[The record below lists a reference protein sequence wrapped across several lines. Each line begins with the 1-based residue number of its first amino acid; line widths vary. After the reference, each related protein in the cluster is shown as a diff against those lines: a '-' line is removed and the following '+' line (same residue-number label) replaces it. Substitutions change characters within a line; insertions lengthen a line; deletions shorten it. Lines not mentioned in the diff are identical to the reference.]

1 MEAQIRKDDAMKK
14 NSNRRI
20 QTVMEHRIGWLT
32 QWLKMRKFEIG
43 EKRMVFLCI
52 CYCTFLAYLE
62 PSEAKAKTTEINAML
77 IPPFSD
83 DKLRKHI
90 FLSIDLRESK
100 LKYTNQTIKELLD
113 IHAEEYEALDPD
125 RNKKRLQEMACRKAQ
140 KTVRERKIVQ
150 LHGEGLTARE
160 IAEQVGVSIKT
171 VRRVIT
177 KNRKV
182 TAAEEEQFAQ
192 WGWSDFPILSEEKG
206 NSGLSEADVNSMQSG
221 SLYCAYRTES
231 TAALE
236 QAQLKPSEI
245 LTNTKE
251 NLLLIGAAGTG
262 KSYLIQQ
269 YLKSLSKKERKKV
282 LVLAPTW
289 KAASNLG
296 GITVH
301 KAFELDTKVQTTE
314 PITKIPKALRG
325 VHTIVIDE
333 VSMLRIDVFNRI
345 IQISQYF
352 EQKRKRSIRF
362 ILVGDF
368 GQLEPVCMPSD
379 KEEIQKLYPSAEGIL
394 CFHAPLWD
402 NLNLRKVKLFQIHRQ
417 AEAIFSQSLTQLK
430 YGWTSTI
437 DWFNDHC
444 HLNSFDS
451 NAITI
456 VPTKELAD
464 NYNNAKLR
472 DLWYTFYEEFEAQY
486 DGPLTD
492 DLPAPMK
499 ITLVSDCRIMI
510 LKNGKAYKN
519 GQLGTLI
526 DIENNNLRVQLDGS
540 PETITIPK
548 EKWVLSNGTTY
559 SQYPVC
565 LAYAITVHKAQ
576 GCTFDS
582 INVDRGNGF
591 WLPGQLYVALSR
603 CKSVRNIHLVRK
615 LQYQDLHY
623 DEEALKMTF

>member
-1 MEAQIRKDDAMKK
+1 MKK

-20 QTVMEHRIGWLT
+20 QTVMEHRIGWLK
-32 QWLKMRKFEIG
+32 QWLKMRKFEIR

-90 FLSIDLRESK
+90 FISIDLRESK

-125 RNKKRLQEMACRKAQ
+125 RNKKRLQKMSCRKAQ

-150 LHGEGLTARE
+150 LHEEGSTARK

-177 KNRKV
+177 KNRKA
-182 TAAEEEQFAQ
+182 TAAEEAQFAQ

-206 NSGLSEADVNSMQSG
+206 NSGLSEADVDSMQSG
-221 SLYCAYRTES
+221 SLYYAYRTES
-231 TAALE
+231 TAALR
-236 QAQLKPSEI
+236 QVQLQPSEL
-245 LTNTKE
+245 LTKTKE
-251 NLLLIGAAGTG
+251 NLLIMGAAGTG
-262 KSYLIQQ
+262 KSYLIHQ
-269 YLKSLSKKERKKV
+269 YLKSLSNKERKKV

-296 GITVH
+296 GVTVH
-301 KAFELDTKVQTTE
+301 KAFELNTNVQTTE

-325 VHTIVIDE
+325 VHTIIIDE

-345 IQISQYF
+345 VQISQHL

-368 GQLEPVCMPSD
+368 GQLKPVCMPSD
-379 KEEIQKLYPSAEGIL
+379 EEEIQTIYPSAKGIY
-394 CFHAPLWD
+394 CFHSPLWD
-402 NLNLRKVKLFQIHRQ
+402 SLNLQKVRLFRIHRQ
-417 AEAIFSQSLTQLK
+417 EDTVFSEKLTQLK
-430 YGWTSTI
+430 YGWQTAI
-437 DWFNDHC
+437 DWFNLHC
-444 HLNSFDS
+444 RTESFCSD
-451 NAITI
+451 AITI
-456 VPTKELAD
+456 VPTNELVQQ
-464 NYNNAKLR
+464 YNEAKIHEF
-472 DLWYTFYEEFEAQY
+472 WYY
-486 DGPLTD
+486 DFREYTASNNGPLTS
-492 DLPAPMK
+492 DLPAPEELM
-499 ITLVSDCRIMI
+499 LAEYCRIMV
-510 LKNGKAYKN
+510 LRNEKQYKN
-519 GQLGTLI
+519 GQLGTV
-526 DIENNNLRVQLDGS
+526 IEIHENCLKVKLDDN
-540 PETITIPK
+540 PDKTIQIK
-548 EKWVLSNGTTY
+548 KAKWILDNGTEY
-559 SQYPVC
+559 IQYPVC
-565 LAYAITVHKAQ
+565 LAYAITVNKAQ
-576 GCTFDS
+576 GCTFDA
-582 INVDRGNGF
+582 INIDRGNGF

-603 CKSVRNIHLVRK
+603 CKTVRNIHLVRK
-615 LQYQDLHY
+615 LRYQDLHY

>member
-1 MEAQIRKDDAMKK
+1 MKK
-14 NSNRRI
+14 ENKTRLENAMHRRI
-20 QTVMEHRIGWLT
+20 VWLK
-32 QWLKMRKFEIG
+32 QWLQMRDYDIG
-43 EKRMVFLCI
+43 DKRMTYLCI
-52 CYCTFLAYLE
+52 CYCTLRAIQE
-62 PSEAKAKTTEINAML
+62 QPEAAAILVEINNTL
-77 IPPFSD
+77 LHPFPLE
-83 DKLRKHI
+83 KLQKHI
-90 FLSIDLRESK
+90 LSTIDRNGILR
-100 LKYTNQTIKELLD
+100 YANQTIKKALGITD
-113 IHAEEYEALDPD
+113 EEYSALDPD
-125 RNKKRLQEMACRKAQ
+125 KNKRRLKEMDNRRLEK
-140 KTVRERKIVQ
+140 KSKENRIIQ
-150 LHGEGLTARE
+150 LHSDGFTAKQ
-160 IAEQVGVSIKT
+160 IAAEVGVSIKT
-171 VRRVIT
+171 VRRRIAD
-177 KNRKV
+177 NRKRE
-182 TAAEEEQFAQ
+182 AAEEEQFAQ

-206 NSGLSEADVNSMQSG
+206 NSGLSKADVDSMQSG
-221 SLYCAYRTES
+221 SLYYAYRTES
-231 TAALE
+231 TAALG
-236 QAQLKPSEI
+236 QVQLHPSEL

-251 NLLLIGAAGTG
+251 NLLLMGAAGTG

-269 YLKSLSKKERKKV
+269 YLKSLSNKERKKV

-296 GITVH
+296 GVTVH
-301 KAFELDTKVQTTE
+301 KAFELNTNVQTTE

-325 VHTIVIDE
+325 IHTIIIDE

-345 IQISQYF
+345 VQISQHF
-352 EQKRKRSIRF
+352 EQKCKRSIRI

-368 GQLEPVCMPSD
+368 GQLEPVCYPSD
-379 KEEIQKLYPSAEGIL
+379 KEEIQKGYPSAEGIL

-402 NLNLRKVKLFQIHRQ
+402 SLNLRKVKLFQIHRQ
-417 AEAIFSQSLTQLK
+417 ADAIFSEKLTQLK

-437 DWFNDHC
+437 DWFNTHC

-472 DLWYTFYEEFEAQY
+472 ELWYTFFEEFEAQY

-499 ITLVSDCRIMI
+499 ITLASDCRIMI
-510 LKNGKAYKN
+510 LKNGKTYKN

-526 DIENNNLRVQLDGS
+526 DIEDNGLHVQLDGS
-540 PETITIPK
+540 SETITIPK
-548 EKWVLSNGTTY
+548 KKWVLSNGTTY

-576 GCTFDS
+576 GCTFDA
-582 INVDRGNGF
+582 INIDRGNGF

>member
-1 MEAQIRKDDAMKK
+1 MEKEKHTRLE
-14 NSNRRI
+14 N
-20 QTVMEHRIGWLT
+20 VMHHRIAWLR
-32 QWLKMRKFEIG
+32 QWLQMRDYDIG
-43 EKRMVFLCI
+43 DKRMNYLCI
-52 CYCTFLAYLE
+52 CYCTLRAVQE
-62 PSEAKAKTTEINAML
+62 QQEAAAMLVEINNTL
-77 IPPFSD
+77 LHPFPLE
-83 DKLRKHI
+83 KLQKHI
-90 FLSIDLRESK
+90 LSKIDRNGILR
-100 LKYTNQTIKELLD
+100 YANQSIKEALD
-113 IHAEEYEALDPD
+113 ITDEEYAALDPD
-125 RNKKRLQEMACRKAQ
+125 KNKRRLKEIDKRRLEKQSKENR
-140 KTVRERKIVQ
+140 IIQ
-150 LHGEGLTARE
+150 LHNDGFTAKQ
-160 IAEQVGVSIKT
+160 IAAEVGVSIKT
-171 VRRVIT
+171 VRRRIAD
-177 KNRKV
+177 NRKRE
-182 TAAEEEQFAQ
+182 AAEEEQFAQ

-206 NSGLSEADVNSMQSG
+206 NSGLSKADVDSMQSG
-221 SLYCAYRTES
+221 SLYYAYRTES
-231 TAALE
+231 TAALR
-236 QAQLKPSEI
+236 QVQLHPSEL

-251 NLLLIGAAGTG
+251 NLLLMGAAGTG

-269 YLKSLSKKERKKV
+269 YLKSLSNKERKKV

-289 KAASNLG
+289 KAASNLS

-301 KAFELDTKVQTTE
+301 KAFELDTNVQTTE

-325 VHTIVIDE
+325 VHTIIIDE

-345 IQISQYF
+345 VQISQHL
-352 EQKRKRSIRF
+352 EQKRSIRF

-368 GQLEPVCMPSD
+368 GQLEPVCYPSD
-379 KEEIQKLYPSAEGIL
+379 KEEIQKQYPSAEGIL

-402 NLNLRKVKLFQIHRQ
+402 SLNLRKVKLFQIHRQ
-417 AEAIFSQSLTQLK
+417 ADAIFSERLTQLK

-437 DWFNDHC
+437 DWFNAHC

-472 DLWYTFYEEFEAQY
+472 ELWYLFCEEFEAQY

-499 ITLVSDCRIMI
+499 ITLASDCRIMI
-510 LKNGKAYKN
+510 LKNGKTYKN

-526 DIENNNLRVQLDGS
+526 DIEDNGLRVQLDGS
-540 PETITIPK
+540 PAIITIPK

-576 GCTFDS
+576 GCTFDA
-582 INVDRGNGF
+582 INIDRGNGF

>member
-1 MEAQIRKDDAMKK
+1 M
-14 NSNRRI
+14 
-20 QTVMEHRIGWLT
+20 TY
-32 QWLKMRKFEIG
+32 
-43 EKRMVFLCI
+43 LCI
-52 CYCTFLAYLE
+52 CYCTLRAVQE
-62 PSEAKAKTTEINAML
+62 QPEAAAMLLEINNTL
-77 IPPFSD
+77 LYPFPLE
-83 DKLRKHI
+83 KLQKHI
-90 FLSIDLRESK
+90 LSKIDRNGILR
-100 LKYTNQTIKELLD
+100 YANQTIKKALGITD
-113 IHAEEYEALDPD
+113 EEYAALDPD
-125 RNKKRLQEMACRKAQ
+125 KNKRRLKEMDNRRLEK
-140 KTVRERKIVQ
+140 KSKENRIIQ
-150 LHGEGLTARE
+150 LHSDGFTAKQ
-160 IAEQVGVSIKT
+160 IASEVGVSIKT
-171 VRRVIT
+171 VRRRIAD
-177 KNRKV
+177 NRKREA
-182 TAAEEEQFAQ
+182 TEEEQFAQ

-206 NSGLSEADVNSMQSG
+206 NSGLSEADVDSMQSG
-221 SLYCAYRTES
+221 SLYYAYRTES
-231 TAALE
+231 TAALG
-236 QAQLKPSEI
+236 QVQLHPSNL

-251 NLLLIGAAGTG
+251 NLLLMGAAGTG

-269 YLKSLSKKERKKV
+269 YLKSLSNKERKKV

-301 KAFELDTKVQTTE
+301 KAFELDTNVQTTE

-325 VHTIVIDE
+325 VHTIIIDE

-345 IQISQYF
+345 VQISQHL
-352 EQKRKRSIRF
+352 ELKRKRSIRF

-379 KEEIQKLYPSAEGIL
+379 KEEIQKQYPSAEGIL

-402 NLNLRKVKLFQIHRQ
+402 SLNLHKVRLFQIHRQ
-417 AEAIFSQSLTQLK
+417 ADAIFSERLTQLK

-437 DWFNDHC
+437 DWFNTHC

-472 DLWYTFYEEFEAQY
+472 ELWYLFCEEFEAQY

-499 ITLVSDCRIMI
+499 ITLASDCRIMI
-510 LKNGKAYKN
+510 LKNGKTYKN

-526 DIENNNLRVQLDGS
+526 DIEDNGLHVQLDGS
-540 PETITIPK
+540 SETITIPK

-576 GCTFDS
+576 GCTFDA
-582 INVDRGNGF
+582 INIDRGNGF

>member
-1 MEAQIRKDDAMKK
+1 MKK

-182 TAAEEEQFAQ
+182 TAAEEEQFAL

-206 NSGLSEADVNSMQSG
+206 NSGLSKADVDSMQSG
-221 SLYCAYRTES
+221 SLYYAYRTES
-231 TAALE
+231 TAALG
-236 QAQLKPSEI
+236 QVQLHPSEL

-251 NLLLIGAAGTG
+251 NLLLMGAAGTG

-269 YLKSLSKKERKKV
+269 YLKSLSNKERKKV
-282 LVLAPTW
+282 LV
-289 KAASNLG
+289 
-296 GITVH
+296 
-301 KAFELDTKVQTTE
+301 
-314 PITKIPKALRG
+314 
-325 VHTIVIDE
+325 
-333 VSMLRIDVFNRI
+333 
-345 IQISQYF
+345 
-352 EQKRKRSIRF
+352 
-362 ILVGDF
+362 
-368 GQLEPVCMPSD
+368 
-379 KEEIQKLYPSAEGIL
+379 
-394 CFHAPLWD
+394 
-402 NLNLRKVKLFQIHRQ
+402 
-417 AEAIFSQSLTQLK
+417 
-430 YGWTSTI
+430 
-437 DWFNDHC
+437 
-444 HLNSFDS
+444 
-451 NAITI
+451 
-456 VPTKELAD
+456 
-464 NYNNAKLR
+464 
-472 DLWYTFYEEFEAQY
+472 
-486 DGPLTD
+486 
-492 DLPAPMK
+492 
-499 ITLVSDCRIMI
+499 
-510 LKNGKAYKN
+510 
-519 GQLGTLI
+519 
-526 DIENNNLRVQLDGS
+526 
-540 PETITIPK
+540 
-548 EKWVLSNGTTY
+548 
-559 SQYPVC
+559 
-565 LAYAITVHKAQ
+565 
-576 GCTFDS
+576 
-582 INVDRGNGF
+582 
-591 WLPGQLYVALSR
+591 
-603 CKSVRNIHLVRK
+603 
-615 LQYQDLHY
+615 
-623 DEEALKMTF
+623 

>member
-1 MEAQIRKDDAMKK
+1 MEKEKHTRLE
-14 NSNRRI
+14 N
-20 QTVMEHRIGWLT
+20 VMHHRIAWLR
-32 QWLKMRKFEIG
+32 QWLQMRDYDIG
-43 EKRMVFLCI
+43 DKRMNYLCI
-52 CYCTFLAYLE
+52 CYCTLRAVQE
-62 PSEAKAKTTEINAML
+62 QQEAAAMLVEINNTL
-77 IPPFSD
+77 LHPFPLE
-83 DKLRKHI
+83 KLQKHI
-90 FLSIDLRESK
+90 LSKIDRNGILR
-100 LKYTNQTIKELLD
+100 YANQSIKEALGITD
-113 IHAEEYEALDPD
+113 EEYAALDPD
-125 RNKKRLQEMACRKAQ
+125 KNKQRLKEMDNRRLEKKSQEIR
-140 KTVRERKIVQ
+140 IIQ
-150 LHGEGLTARE
+150 LHNDGFTAKQ
-160 IAEQVGVSIKT
+160 IAAEVRVSIKT
-171 VRRVIT
+171 VRRRIAD
-177 KNRKV
+177 NRKRE
-182 TAAEEEQFAQ
+182 AAEEEQFAQ

-206 NSGLSEADVNSMQSG
+206 NSGLSKADVESTQSE
-221 SLYCAYRTES
+221 SLYYAYRTES
-231 TAALE
+231 TAALR
-236 QAQLKPSEI
+236 QVQLKPSEL

-251 NLLLIGAAGTG
+251 NLLLMGAAGTG

-269 YLKSLSKKERKKV
+269 YLKSLSNKERKKV

-289 KAASNLG
+289 KAASNLS

-301 KAFELDTKVQTTE
+301 KAFELDTNVQTTE

-325 VHTIVIDE
+325 VHTIIIDE
-333 VSMLRIDVFNRI
+333 VSILRIDVFNRI
-345 IQISQYF
+345 VQISQHL
-352 EQKRKRSIRF
+352 ELKRKRSIRF

-379 KEEIQKLYPSAEGIL
+379 KEEIQKQYPSAEGIL

-402 NLNLRKVKLFQIHRQ
+402 SLNLRKVKLFQIHRQ
-417 AEAIFSQSLTQLK
+417 ADAIFSEKLTQLK

-437 DWFNDHC
+437 DWFNTHC

-472 DLWYTFYEEFEAQY
+472 ELWYTFFEEFEAQY

-499 ITLVSDCRIMI
+499 ITLASDCRIMI
-510 LKNGKAYKN
+510 LKNGKTYKN

-526 DIENNNLRVQLDGS
+526 DIEDNGLHVQLDGS
-540 PETITIPK
+540 SETITIPK

-576 GCTFDS
+576 GCTFDA
-582 INVDRGNGF
+582 INIDRGNGF

-603 CKSVRNIHLVRK
+603 CKTVRNIHLVRK
-615 LQYQDLHY
+615 LRYQDLHY

>member
-1 MEAQIRKDDAMKK
+1 MKK
-14 NSNRRI
+14 ENKTRLENAMHRRI
-20 QTVMEHRIGWLT
+20 AWLN
-32 QWLKMRKFEIG
+32 QWLQMRNYDIG
-43 EKRMVFLCI
+43 DKRMSYLCI
-52 CYCTFLAYLE
+52 CYCTLRAVQE
-62 PSEAKAKTTEINAML
+62 QPEAAAMLVEINNTL
-77 IPPFSD
+77 LHPFP
-83 DKLRKHI
+83 LENLQKHI
-90 FLSIDLRESK
+90 LSKIDSNGILR
-100 LKYTNQTIKELLD
+100 YANQTIKKALGITD
-113 IHAEEYEALDPD
+113 EEYAALDPD
-125 RNKKRLQEMACRKAQ
+125 KNKRRLKEMDNRRLEKKSQEIR
-140 KTVRERKIVQ
+140 IIQ
-150 LHGEGLTARE
+150 LHNDGFTAKQ
-160 IAEQVGVSIKT
+160 IAAEVGVSIKT
-171 VRRVIT
+171 VRRRIAD
-177 KNRKV
+177 NRKRE
-182 TAAEEEQFAQ
+182 AAEEEQFAQ

-206 NSGLSEADVNSMQSG
+206 NSGLSEADVDSMQSG
-221 SLYCAYRTES
+221 SLYYAYRTES
-231 TAALE
+231 TAALG
-236 QAQLKPSEI
+236 QVQLQPSEL
-245 LTNTKE
+245 LTNTKD
-251 NLLLIGAAGTG
+251 NLLLMGAAGTG

-269 YLKSLSKKERKKV
+269 YLKSLSNKERKKV

-301 KAFELDTKVQTTE
+301 KAFELDTNVQTTE

-325 VHTIVIDE
+325 VHTIIIDE

-345 IQISQYF
+345 VQISQYL

-368 GQLEPVCMPSD
+368 GQLEPVCYPSD
-379 KEEIQKLYPSAEGIL
+379 KEEIQKGYPSAEGIL

-402 NLNLRKVKLFQIHRQ
+402 SLHLRKVKLFQIHRQ
-417 AEAIFSQSLTQLK
+417 ADAIFSEKLTQLK

-437 DWFNDHC
+437 DWFNTHC

-472 DLWYTFYEEFEAQY
+472 ELWYLFCEEFEAQY

-499 ITLVSDCRIMI
+499 ITLASDCRIMI
-510 LKNGKAYKN
+510 LKNGKTYKH

-526 DIENNNLRVQLDGS
+526 DIEDNGLRVQLDGS
-540 PETITIPK
+540 SETITIPK

-576 GCTFDS
+576 GCTFDA
-582 INVDRGNGF
+582 INIDRGNGF

-603 CKSVRNIHLVRK
+603 CKTVRNIHLVRK
-615 LQYQDLHY
+615 LRYQDLHY

>member
-1 MEAQIRKDDAMKK
+1 MEKENRTRLENAMR
-14 NSNRRI
+14 RRI
-20 QTVMEHRIGWLT
+20 EWLK
-32 QWLKMRKFEIG
+32 QWLQMRDYDIG
-43 EKRMVFLCI
+43 DKRMNYLCI
-52 CYCTFLAYLE
+52 CYCTLRAVRE
-62 PSEAKAKTTEINAML
+62 QPEAAAML
-77 IPPFSD
+77 VDINNTLLHPFPLE
-83 DKLRKHI
+83 KLQKHI
-90 FLSIDLRESK
+90 LSKIDRNGILRYS
-100 LKYTNQTIKELLD
+100 NQTIKKALGITD
-113 IHAEEYEALDPD
+113 AEYAVLDPD
-125 RNKKRLQEMACRKAQ
+125 KNKRRLKEIDERRLEKKSQEIR
-140 KTVRERKIVQ
+140 IIQ
-150 LHGEGLTARE
+150 LHNNGLTAKQ
-160 IAEQVGVSIKT
+160 IAAEVGVSIKT
-171 VRRVIT
+171 VRRRIAD
-177 KNRKV
+177 NRKRE
-182 TAAEEEQFAQ
+182 AAEEAQFAQ

-206 NSGLSEADVNSMQSG
+206 NSGLSKADVDSMQSG
-221 SLYCAYRTES
+221 SLYYAYRAES
-231 TAALE
+231 TAALR

-296 GITVH
+296 GTTVH
-301 KAFELDTKVQTTE
+301 KAFELDTNVQTTE
-314 PITKIPKALRG
+314 PITKIPKSLRG
-325 VHTIVIDE
+325 VHTIIIDE

-345 IQISQYF
+345 IQISQYL

-368 GQLEPVCMPSD
+368 GQLKPVCMPSD

-402 NLNLRKVKLFQIHRQ
+402 SLNLQKVKLFQIHRQ
-417 AEAIFSQSLTQLK
+417 ADAIFSEKLTQLK

-437 DWFNDHC
+437 NWFNEHC

-464 NYNNAKLR
+464 NYNTAKLR
-472 DLWYTFYEEFEAQY
+472 ELWYLFCEEFEAQY

-492 DLPAPMK
+492 DLPAPTK
-499 ITLVSDCRIMI
+499 IILASDCRIMI
-510 LKNGKAYKN
+510 LKSGKKYKN

-526 DIENNNLRVQLDGS
+526 DIEDNCLRVQLDGS
-540 PETITIPK
+540 PAIISIPK
-548 EKWVLSNGTTY
+548 ERWVLSNGTTY

-576 GCTFDS
+576 GCTFDA
-582 INVDRGNGF
+582 INIDRGNGF

-615 LQYQDLHY
+615 LRYQDLHY

>member
-1 MEAQIRKDDAMKK
+1 MEKENRTRLENAMH
-14 NSNRRI
+14 
-20 QTVMEHRIGWLT
+20 HRIAWLK
-32 QWLKMRKFEIG
+32 QWLKMRNYDIG
-43 EKRMVFLCI
+43 EKRMSFLCI
-52 CYCTFLAYLE
+52 CYCTFRAIQE
-62 PSEAKAKTTEINAML
+62 QTEAAPMLVEINNTL
-77 IPPFSD
+77 LNPFPLE
-83 DKLRKHI
+83 KLQKHI
-90 FLSIDLRESK
+90 LSKIDRNGILRYS
-100 LKYTNQTIKELLD
+100 NQTIKKALGITD
-113 IHAEEYEALDPD
+113 EEYAALDPD
-125 RNKKRLQEMACRKAQ
+125 KNKRRLKEIDERRLEKKSQELRM
-140 KTVRERKIVQ
+140 IQ
-150 LHGEGLTARE
+150 LHNNGLTAKQ
-160 IAEQVGVSIKT
+160 IAAEVGVSIKT
-171 VRRVIT
+171 VRRRIAD
-177 KNRKV
+177 NRKRE
-182 TAAEEEQFAQ
+182 AAEEEQFAQ

-221 SLYCAYRTES
+221 SLYCAYRAES

-296 GITVH
+296 GTTVH
-301 KAFELDTKVQTTE
+301 KAFELDTNVQTTE
-314 PITKIPKALRG
+314 PITKIPKSLRG
-325 VHTIVIDE
+325 IHTIIIDE
-333 VSMLRIDVFNRI
+333 VSMLRIDIFNRI

-352 EQKRKRSIRF
+352 EQKRKRSIRL

-402 NLNLRKVKLFQIHRQ
+402 SLNLRKVKLFQIHRQ
-417 AEAIFSQSLTQLK
+417 ADAIFSERLTQLK

-437 DWFNDHC
+437 NWFNEHC

-464 NYNNAKLR
+464 NYNTAKLR
-472 DLWYTFYEEFEAQY
+472 ELWYLFCEEFEAQY

-492 DLPAPMK
+492 DLPAPLS

-548 EKWVLSNGTTY
+548 GKWVLSNGTTY

-615 LQYQDLHY
+615 LQYKDLHY

>member
-1 MEAQIRKDDAMKK
+1 M
-14 NSNRRI
+14 
-20 QTVMEHRIGWLT
+20 TY
-32 QWLKMRKFEIG
+32 
-43 EKRMVFLCI
+43 LCI
-52 CYCTFLAYLE
+52 CYCTLRAVQE
-62 PSEAKAKTTEINAML
+62 QPEAAAMLLEINNTL
-77 IPPFSD
+77 LYPFPLE
-83 DKLRKHI
+83 KLQKHI
-90 FLSIDLRESK
+90 LSKIDRNGILR
-100 LKYTNQTIKELLD
+100 YANQTIKKALGITD
-113 IHAEEYEALDPD
+113 EEYAALDPD
-125 RNKKRLQEMACRKAQ
+125 KNKRRLKEMDNRRLEK
-140 KTVRERKIVQ
+140 KSKENRIIQ
-150 LHGEGLTARE
+150 LHSDGFTAKQ
-160 IAEQVGVSIKT
+160 IASEVGVSIKT
-171 VRRVIT
+171 VRRRIAD
-177 KNRKV
+177 NRKREA
-182 TAAEEEQFAQ
+182 TEEEQFAQ

-206 NSGLSEADVNSMQSG
+206 NSGLSEADVDSMQSG
-221 SLYCAYRTES
+221 SLYYAYRTES
-231 TAALE
+231 TAALG
-236 QAQLKPSEI
+236 QVQLHPSKL

-251 NLLLIGAAGTG
+251 NLLLMGAAGTG

-269 YLKSLSKKERKKV
+269 YLKSLSNKERKKV

-301 KAFELDTKVQTTE
+301 KAFELDTNVQTTE

-325 VHTIVIDE
+325 VHTIIIDE

-345 IQISQYF
+345 VQISQHL
-352 EQKRKRSIRF
+352 ELKRKRSIRF

-379 KEEIQKLYPSAEGIL
+379 KEEIQKQYPSAEGIL

-402 NLNLRKVKLFQIHRQ
+402 SLNLHKVRLFQIHRQ
-417 AEAIFSQSLTQLK
+417 ADAIFSERLTQLK

-437 DWFNDHC
+437 DWFNTHC

-472 DLWYTFYEEFEAQY
+472 ELWYLFCEEFEAQY

-499 ITLVSDCRIMI
+499 ITLASDCRIMI
-510 LKNGKAYKN
+510 LKNGKTYKN

-526 DIENNNLRVQLDGS
+526 DIEDNGLHVQLDGS
-540 PETITIPK
+540 SETITIPK

-576 GCTFDS
+576 GCTFDA
-582 INVDRGNGF
+582 INIDRGNGF

-603 CKSVRNIHLVRK
+603 CKTVRNIHLVRK
-615 LQYQDLHY
+615 LRYQDLHY

>member
-1 MEAQIRKDDAMKK
+1 MEKE
-14 NSNRRI
+14 NRTRLEN
-20 QTVMEHRIGWLT
+20 VMHHRIAWLR
-32 QWLKMRKFEIG
+32 QWLQMRDYDIG
-43 EKRMVFLCI
+43 DKRMNYLCI
-52 CYCTFLAYLE
+52 CYCTLRAVQE
-62 PSEAKAKTTEINAML
+62 QQEAAAMLVEINNTL
-77 IPPFSD
+77 LHPFPLE
-83 DKLRKHI
+83 KLQKHI
-90 FLSIDLRESK
+90 LSKIDRNGILR
-100 LKYTNQTIKELLD
+100 YANQSIKEALD
-113 IHAEEYEALDPD
+113 ITDEEYAALDPD
-125 RNKKRLQEMACRKAQ
+125 KNKRRLKEIDKRRLEKQSKENR
-140 KTVRERKIVQ
+140 IIQ
-150 LHGEGLTARE
+150 LHNDGFTAKQ
-160 IAEQVGVSIKT
+160 IAAEVGVSIKT
-171 VRRVIT
+171 VRRRIAD
-177 KNRKV
+177 NRKRE
-182 TAAEEEQFAQ
+182 AAEEEQFAQ

-206 NSGLSEADVNSMQSG
+206 NSGLSKADVESTQSG
-221 SLYCAYRTES
+221 SLYYAYRTES
-231 TAALE
+231 TAALR
-236 QAQLKPSEI
+236 QVQLKPSEL

-251 NLLLIGAAGTG
+251 NLLLMGAAGTG

-269 YLKSLSKKERKKV
+269 YLKSLSNKERKKV

-289 KAASNLG
+289 KAASNLS

-301 KAFELDTKVQTTE
+301 QAFELDTNIQTTE
-314 PITKIPKALRG
+314 PVTTIPKALKKI
-325 VHTIVIDE
+325 HTIVIDE
-333 VSMLRIDVFNRI
+333 VSMLRIDVFNRAIQI
-345 IQISQYF
+345 IQYA
-352 EQKRKRSIRF
+352 EKKYKRNIRI

-368 GQLEPVCMPSD
+368 GQLEPVCYPSD
-379 KEEIQKLYPSAEGIL
+379 KEEIQKQYPSAEGIL
-394 CFHAPLWD
+394 CIHAPLWD
-402 NLNLRKVKLFQIHRQ
+402 SLNLRKVKLFQIHRQ
-417 AEAIFSQSLTQLK
+417 ADAIFSEKLTQLK

-437 DWFNDHC
+437 DWFNTHC

-472 DLWYTFYEEFEAQY
+472 ELWYLFCEEFEAQY

-499 ITLVSDCRIMI
+499 ITLASDCRIMI
-510 LKNGKAYKN
+510 LKNGKTYKN

-526 DIENNNLRVQLDGS
+526 DIEDNGLHVQLDGS
-540 PETITIPK
+540 SETITIPK

-576 GCTFDS
+576 GCTFDA
-582 INVDRGNGF
+582 INIDRGNGF

-603 CKSVRNIHLVRK
+603 CKTVRNIHLVRK

>member
-1 MEAQIRKDDAMKK
+1 MKK
-14 NSNRRI
+14 ENKTRLENA
-20 QTVMEHRIGWLT
+20 MHHRIAWLR
-32 QWLKMRKFEIG
+32 QWLQMRDYDIG
-43 EKRMVFLCI
+43 DKRMSYLCI
-52 CYCTFLAYLE
+52 CYCTLRAIQEQLE
-62 PSEAKAKTTEINAML
+62 ATAMLLEINNTL
-77 IPPFSD
+77 LYPFPLE
-83 DKLRKHI
+83 KLQKHI
-90 FLSIDLRESK
+90 LSKIDRNGILRYS
-100 LKYTNQTIKELLD
+100 NQTIKKALGITD
-113 IHAEEYEALDPD
+113 EEYAALDPD
-125 RNKKRLQEMACRKAQ
+125 KNKQRLKEIDKRRLEKKSQEIR
-140 KTVRERKIVQ
+140 IIQ
-150 LHGEGLTARE
+150 LHNDGFTAKQ
-160 IAEQVGVSIKT
+160 IAAEVGVSIKT
-171 VRRVIT
+171 VRRRIAD
-177 KNRKV
+177 NRKRE
-182 TAAEEEQFAQ
+182 AAEEEQFAQ

-206 NSGLSEADVNSMQSG
+206 NSGLSKADVESTQSG
-221 SLYCAYRTES
+221 SLYYAYRTES
-231 TAALE
+231 TAALR
-236 QAQLKPSEI
+236 QVQLKPSEL

-251 NLLLIGAAGTG
+251 NLLLMGAAGTG

-269 YLKSLSKKERKKV
+269 YLKSLSNKERKKV

-289 KAASNLG
+289 KAASNLS

-301 KAFELDTKVQTTE
+301 KAFELDTNVQTTE

-325 VHTIVIDE
+325 VHTIIIDE

-345 IQISQYF
+345 VQISQHL

-368 GQLEPVCMPSD
+368 GQLEPVCYPSD
-379 KEEIQKLYPSAEGIL
+379 KEEIQKQYPSAEGIL

-402 NLNLRKVKLFQIHRQ
+402 SLNLRIVKLFQIHRQ
-417 AEAIFSQSLTQLK
+417 ADAIFSERLTQHK

-437 DWFNDHC
+437 DWFNTHC

-472 DLWYTFYEEFEAQY
+472 ELWYLFCEEFEAQY

-499 ITLVSDCRIMI
+499 ITLASDCRIMI
-510 LKNGKAYKN
+510 LKNGKTYKN

-526 DIENNNLRVQLDGS
+526 DIEDNGLHVQLDGS
-540 PETITIPK
+540 SEKITIPK

-576 GCTFDS
+576 GCTFDA
-582 INVDRGNGF
+582 INIDRGNGF

-603 CKSVRNIHLVRK
+603 CKTVRNIHLVRK
-615 LQYQDLHY
+615 LRYQDLHY

>member
-1 MEAQIRKDDAMKK
+1 MEKEKHTRLE
-14 NSNRRI
+14 N
-20 QTVMEHRIGWLT
+20 VMHHRIAWLR
-32 QWLKMRKFEIG
+32 QWLQMRDYDIG
-43 EKRMVFLCI
+43 DKRMNYLCI
-52 CYCTFLAYLE
+52 CYCTLRAVQE
-62 PSEAKAKTTEINAML
+62 QQEAAAMLVEINNTL
-77 IPPFSD
+77 LHPFPLE
-83 DKLRKHI
+83 KLQKHI
-90 FLSIDLRESK
+90 LSKIDRNGILR
-100 LKYTNQTIKELLD
+100 YANQSIKEALGITD
-113 IHAEEYEALDPD
+113 EEYAALDPD
-125 RNKKRLQEMACRKAQ
+125 KNKRRLKEMDNRRLEKKSQEIR
-140 KTVRERKIVQ
+140 IIQ
-150 LHGEGLTARE
+150 LHNDGFTAKQ
-160 IAEQVGVSIKT
+160 IAAEVGVSIKT
-171 VRRVIT
+171 VRRRIAD
-177 KNRKV
+177 NRKRE
-182 TAAEEEQFAQ
+182 AAEEEQFAQ

-206 NSGLSEADVNSMQSG
+206 NSGLSKADVESTQSG
-221 SLYCAYRTES
+221 SLYYAYRTES
-231 TAALE
+231 TAALR
-236 QAQLKPSEI
+236 QVQLKPSEL

-251 NLLLIGAAGTG
+251 NLLLMGAAGTG

-269 YLKSLSKKERKKV
+269 YLKSLSNKERKKV
-282 LVLAPTW
+282 LVIAPTW

-296 GITVH
+296 GVTVH
-301 KAFELDTKVQTTE
+301 KAFELNTNVQTTE

-325 VHTIVIDE
+325 VHTIIIDE

-345 IQISQYF
+345 VQISQHL

-368 GQLEPVCMPSD
+368 GQLEPVCYPSD
-379 KEEIQKLYPSAEGIL
+379 KEEIQKQYPSAEGIL

-402 NLNLRKVKLFQIHRQ
+402 SLNLRKVKLFHIHRQ
-417 AEAIFSQSLTQLK
+417 ADAIFSERLTQLK

-472 DLWYTFYEEFEAQY
+472 ELWYLFCEEFEAQY

-499 ITLVSDCRIMI
+499 ITLASDCRIMI
-510 LKNGKAYKN
+510 LKNGKTYKN

-526 DIENNNLRVQLDGS
+526 DIEDNGLHVQLDGS
-540 PETITIPK
+540 SETITIPK
-548 EKWVLSNGTTY
+548 EKWILSNGTTY

-576 GCTFDS
+576 GCTFGA
-582 INVDRGNGF
+582 INIDRGNGF

-603 CKSVRNIHLVRK
+603 CKTVRNIHLVRK